1 MSTENK
7 TFYNLTHPQ
16 KRIWYTAKTN
26 TDSQLHNLGG
36 CLKIKE
42 TVNVEDLRKVL
53 NKIIKLNEGLRIRV
67 AEKNGQP
74 VQYISEYEEETIE
87 FRDFSISDNPRE
99 EHKIWVENTMRRT
112 FALENNPLYYFAL
125 YKICEKEYGI
135 LLNIHHIIADG
146 WSISLIQKQICQIY
160 CSLNAEFEKEIDEI
174 YSYTD
179 YISKENE
186 YLNSE
191 RFLKNKKFWNEKFN
205 DLPEGSLYKTSISL
219 EGKRETFKLDNH
231 LSSEIKQFLEVNKS
245 SLNTFFVTVFLIY
258 VNKVKNERDIVL
270 GTPIF
275 NRSGNKEKN
284 MIGMFT
290 STMPFRMNLNT
301 ELSIKELINV
311 VNRELKT
318 SFINQRYPYD
328 LLIGDLELSKKGF
341 DSLFKF
347 SVNYYNSKYEDNLE
361 GIDIEVDEYYNGNQ
375 SYSLQLIVKEWLEG
389 HITLNFDYKTSEY
402 SNEDISVMKDYMV
415 KIAKE
420 IIENGDLRV
429 KDIKLLSED
438 ELNCKTHIINST
450 DYEYPKDKTISEL
463 FEEQVEKTP
472 ENIAVSF
479 EKESLTYR
487 ELNEKA
493 NQFANYLKSE
503 GINKQDIVA
512 IMETHSLELIISI
525 LGVLKAG
532 AAYLPI
538 DPTYPLERVKYILED
553 SNSSMILTNYQ
564 VGDESKFSCK
574 SINVKDLDV
583 SSFSKRNLEEKSN
596 AEDLVYIIYTSGS
609 TGKPK
614 GVMIE
619 HRGLVNYICWATR
632 MYLKDKEEVVPLY
645 SSVAFDL
652 TVTSIFTPL
661 VSGNQIIIYEKN
673 DDEFVLFRILE
684 ENKATVIKLTP
695 AHLTLLK
702 DLNNTKSKIKR
713 FIVGGDDLKV
723 TLARDIFN
731 SFQKNIEIFNEY
743 GPTEAVVGCM
753 IHKYDFIK
761 NNDTSVP
768 IGYPADNVQ
777 IYILDKD
784 YNIVPDGTIGELF
797 ISGDGVARGYI
808 NNEALTNSKFM
819 TNPFIEGKKMYRTG
833 DLARYLE
840 NGIIEYIGRIDNQV
854 KIRGF
859 RIEVGEIEES
869 LMKNKNIKD
878 AVVVYRENTLGSYGL
893 DAFIVRREEI
903 VASEIKQW
911 LLKFLPQYMIPANFI
926 FLEKLPLTTNGK
938 IDYGSLPNVNR
949 YEKTFIECES
959 PEEKF
964 LIRTLEEVLDTNNIS
979 MNDNFYNL
987 GGDSIKAIQI
997 SSKLK
1002 DLGLTVEVKDIL
1014 TLNSIKEIAN
1024 TINVQEES
1032 KDKNDEVC
1040 EGNIPLTPIMKWFF
1054 NQEFHNESYYN
1065 QYTLLENNRS
1075 IDINII
1081 KTAIR
1086 KIVEH
1091 HDILRVNYN
1100 RNDNTLY
1107 YNNSYLQ
1114 KEENVEILDLSKL
1127 SYDEQLLEI
1136 ENLRK
1141 KLRNNFN
1148 IESTTLFKLFVFELG
1163 ERGQALLFTAHHL
1176 LVDGISWR
1184 IILEDFITIINQ
1196 LHNSKDVILPVKT
1209 SSFKQWAEKLYEYS
1223 KNDFSL
1229 ERNYWEDLIEKNIH
1243 NTTNF
1248 KGGKD
1253 TIKTSITLYSDI
1265 DSFSIEE
1272 LIKSAS
1278 EIYGMKLNEAL
1289 IAALVITV
1297 NKWNNE
1303 EDIIIELERHGR
1315 ESIDDYTDVSR
1326 TVGWF
1331 TSMYPAYFKVAH
1343 DDIEYNFKAIK
1354 EQLRNIPNKGFNY
1367 SIIKYLKEELKE
1379 SQNNIIR
1386 FNYLGDFDNIVNDRS
1401 LGTSN
1406 IQCGL
1411 ESDENNGLTSLLDI
1425 TAMIVNKKLRIS
1437 ITYGENSFKRA
1448 TVQSFIDAYKET
1460 LKFYLNYGISK
1471 CYNEIEHEVAAM
1483 VAVSQED

>member
-1 MSTENK
+1 MNTENK
-7 TFYNLTHPQ
+7 IFYSLTHPQ

-26 TDSQLHNLGG
+26 VNSQLHNLGG
-36 CLKIKE
+36 CLNIKE
-42 TVNVEDLRKVL
+42 AINVEKLKIVL
-53 NKIIKLNEGLRIRV
+53 NKIIKSNEGLRIRIT
-67 AEKNGQP
+67 EKDEQP
-74 VQYISEYEEETIE
+74 VQYISEYEEEAIE
-87 FRDFSISDNPRE
+87 FRDFSSSDNPKE
-99 EHKIWVENTMRRT
+99 DHKIWVENIMRRV
-112 FALENNPLYYFAL
+112 FELESNPLYYFAL
-125 YKICEKEYGI
+125 YKISEKEYGI
-135 LLNIHHIIADG
+135 LLSVHHIIADG
-146 WSISLIQKQICQIY
+146 WSISLLQKQICQIY
-160 CSLNAEFEKEIDEI
+160 CSLNTEVEKEIDEI
-174 YSYTD
+174 YSYID
-179 YISKENE
+179 YIKKENE
-186 YLNSE
+186 YLNSD

-219 EGKRETFKLDNH
+219 EGRREAFKLDNH

-245 SLNTFFVTVFLIY
+245 SLNTFFITVFLIY
-258 VNKVKNERDIVL
+258 VNKVKNEKDIAL

-328 LLIGDLELSKKGF
+328 LLIGDLELNKKGF

-402 SNEDISVMKDYMV
+402 SSEDISVMKDYMV

-420 IIENGDLRV
+420 IISNGDLRV

-438 ELNCKTHIINST
+438 ELNYKTYIINST

-463 FEEQVEKTP
+463 FEEQVKKTP

-487 ELNEKA
+487 ELNEKS
-493 NQFANYLKSE
+493 NQFANYLKNQ
-503 GINKQDIVA
+503 GINSQDIIA
-512 IMETHSLELIISI
+512 IMEAHSLELIISI

-532 AAYLPI
+532 GTYLPI
-538 DPTYPLERVKYILED
+538 DPTYPLERINYILED
-553 SNSSMILTNYQ
+553 SNSSMMITN
-564 VGDESKFSCK
+564 VRIDDNTKFCCK
-574 SINVKDLDV
+574 LIDAKDLDI
-583 SSFSKRNLEEKSN
+583 SSFSKKNLSEKNN

-619 HRGLVNYICWATR
+619 HRGLVNYVWWATK
-632 MYLKDKEEVVPLY
+632 MYLKDKDEVVPLY
-645 SSVAFDL
+645 SSIAFDL
-652 TVTSIFTPL
+652 TVTSIFAPL
-661 VSGNQIIIYEKN
+661 VSGNQIIIYGKN
-673 DDEFVLFRILE
+673 DDEFVLFKILK

-702 DLNNTKSKIKR
+702 DLNNAKSKVKR

-743 GPTEAVVGCM
+743 GPTETVVGCM

-761 NNDTSVP
+761 NNGTSVP

-777 IYILDKD
+777 VYILDKD
-784 YNIVPDGTIGELF
+784 YNVVPDGTIGELF

-808 NNEALTNSKFM
+808 NNEVLTDSKFLI
-819 TNPFIEGKKMYRTG
+819 NPFIAGKRMYRTG
-833 DLARYLE
+833 DLSRYLE
-840 NGIIEYIGRIDNQV
+840 NGIIEYSGRIDNQV
-854 KIRGF
+854 KIRGY

-869 LMKNKNIKD
+869 LLKNENIKD
-878 AVVVYRENTLGSYGL
+878 AVVVYRENALGSYGL
-893 DAFIVRREEI
+893 DAFIVSREEI
-903 VASEIKQW
+903 TASEIKQW
-911 LLKFLPQYMIPANFI
+911 LLKFLPEYMIPANFI
-926 FLEKLPLTTNGK
+926 FLEKIPLTTNGK
-938 IDYGSLPNVNR
+938 VDYGSLPKSNR
-949 YEKTFIECES
+949 DEKVFLECES
-959 PEEKF
+959 AEEKL
-964 LIRTLEEVLDTNNIS
+964 LIGTLEEILDINNIS

-1002 DLGLTVEVKDIL
+1002 ELGLIVEVKDIL
-1014 TLNSIKEIAN
+1014 TLNTIKEIAN
-1024 TINVQEES
+1024 TIKVQEEN
-1032 KDKNDEVC
+1032 KDKKGEVC
-1040 EGNIPLTPIMKWFF
+1040 EGHIPATPIMKWFF
-1054 NQEFHNESYYN
+1054 NQGFHNENYYN
-1065 QYTLLENNRS
+1065 QYILLENNKS
-1075 IDINII
+1075 VDINII
-1081 KTAIR
+1081 KSAIK

-1100 RNDNTLY
+1100 KSDNILY
-1107 YNNSYLQ
+1107 YNNSYLHQ
-1114 KEENVEILDLSKL
+1114 GENVEILDLSKF
-1127 SYDEQLLEI
+1127 SYDEQLHEI
-1136 ENLRK
+1136 ENLRV

-1148 IESTTLFKLFVFELG
+1148 IENTTLFKLFVFELG
-1163 ERGQALLFTAHHL
+1163 ERGQTLLFTAHHL

-1184 IILEDFITIINQ
+1184 IILEDFTTIINQ
-1196 LHNSKDVILPVKT
+1196 LHNNEDVILPAKT

-1223 KNDFSL
+1223 ENDFSL
-1229 ERNYWEDLIEKNIH
+1229 ETNYWKVLLEKNIH
-1243 NTTNF
+1243 NTMDF
-1248 KGGKD
+1248 KEGKD
-1253 TIKTSITLYSDI
+1253 TIRTSTTLYSDI
-1265 DSFSIEE
+1265 DEFSIDE
-1272 LIKSAS
+1272 LIKGAN
-1278 EIYGMKLNEAL
+1278 EFYGMKLNEVL
-1289 IAALVITV
+1289 IAALVITA
-1297 NKWNNE
+1297 NKWNNV

-1315 ESIDDYTDVSR
+1315 ESINDYTDVSR

-1331 TSMYPAYFKVAH
+1331 TSMYPAYFKVTN
-1343 DDIEYNFKAIK
+1343 DDIEYNFRAIK

-1379 SQNNIIR
+1379 DKNNIIR
-1386 FNYLGDFDNIVNDRS
+1386 FNYLGDFDNIVNDKS
-1401 LGTSN
+1401 LGTYN
-1406 IQCGL
+1406 IKCGL
-1411 ESDENNGLTSLLDI
+1411 ESDENNDLTSLLDI
-1425 TAMIVNKKLRIS
+1425 TAMIVNKKLRIG

-1448 TVQSFIDAYKET
+1448 TVKEFIDVYKET
-1460 LKFYLNYGISK
+1460 LKSYFNYCSSK
-1471 CYNEIEHEVAAM
+1471 IYNEINHEVVAM